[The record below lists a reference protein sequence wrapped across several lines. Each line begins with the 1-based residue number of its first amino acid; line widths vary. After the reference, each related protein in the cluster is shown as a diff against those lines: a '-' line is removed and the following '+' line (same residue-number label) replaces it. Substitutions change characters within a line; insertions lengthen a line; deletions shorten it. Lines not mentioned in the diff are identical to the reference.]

1 MEDTPGKSE
10 GFVISFLRKN
20 RRTVLVA
27 VGVLHERKG
36 FHYLVKA
43 LGLMRQGKKKVKLLI
58 IGEDG
63 GYAKELEQLTKLLGL
78 EEHVILAGYLSSR
91 KKIMAMKEADIVV
104 IPSLIEP
111 FGLVAL
117 EAMAIGKPI
126 IATKVGGLKSI
137 LEDGKTAL
145 LVEPADSNHLA
156 KTITD
161 LLKNTALRRR
171 LSDNSRKAVIRYSW
185 NTVVD
190 RYLEIYHDI
199 C

>member
-1 MEDTPGKSE
+1 
-10 GFVISFLRKN
+10 
-20 RRTVLVA
+20 
-27 VGVLHERKG
+27 
-36 FHYLVKA
+36 
-43 LGLMRQGKKKVKLLI
+43 
-58 IGEDG
+58 
-63 GYAKELEQLTKLLGL
+63 
-78 EEHVILAGYLSSR
+78 
-91 KKIMAMKEADIVV
+91 MKEADIVV

-156 KTITD
+156 KSITD
-161 LLKNTALRRR
+161 LLKNATLRRR

-185 NTVVD
+185 NTIAD
-190 RYLEIYHDI
+190 KYLEVYRDI
-199 C
+199 Q